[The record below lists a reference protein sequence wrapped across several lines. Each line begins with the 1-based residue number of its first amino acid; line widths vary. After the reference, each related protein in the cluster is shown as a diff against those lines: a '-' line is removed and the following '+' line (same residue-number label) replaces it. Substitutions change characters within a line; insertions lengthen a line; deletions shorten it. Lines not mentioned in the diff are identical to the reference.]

1 MTKRFKAKKRVINGI
16 KFDSIFESEVYL
28 NYPDLIRE
36 PLKLTYE
43 RSYIPDFLLVT
54 RSGKAICIECKGV
67 LTVADRSKMRSVTR
81 FNPEIDI
88 RFMFQDA
95 NKRVKGTKSTY
106 GQWATKCGFKF
117 CEGTRIPDAWLME

>member
-1 MTKRFKAKKRVINGI
+1 MAKRFNAKKCIINGI
-16 KFDSIFESEVYL
+16 KFDSIYESEVYL
-28 NYPDLIRE
+28 GHPDLIRE

-43 RSYIPDFLLVT
+43 KFYVPDFLLVT

-67 LTVADRSKMRSVTR
+67 LTVADRSKMRAVAKC
-81 FNPEIDI
+81 NPEIDI

-106 GQWATKCGFKF
+106 GQWATKYGFKW
-117 CEGTRIPDAWLME
+117 CEGIVIPRRWLAE